1 MNFRSLIL
9 GLMLIA
15 GVFSGCDDDLKYVGG
30 TIQPD
35 GDKVNVS
42 VDSFM
47 ISASTIKVDSIY
59 AKTSVGYLGQFYD
72 PEYGDYKSDYINQFY
87 CKENFKFAEKPIDGK
102 IDSINYYILVDS
114 HLGDSL
120 SPMKVEVFPVVKALD
135 RNFYTNIKPEEYCDM
150 QTSLGQQT
158 YSLYN
163 VLTSKRI
170 DTVKVSLPKELG
182 QRFYDETISNPSSFA
197 NQEAFNKF
205 FPGLYVTNTY
215 GTGSV
220 IGVAGSAMEI
230 FYRYEATTKD
240 KNGNDSTYIAERS
253 EAFMVT
259 DEVIQMN
266 RMSSSVL
273 EELLQPNDKYTYL
286 KTPAGVYTRVVIP
299 TKEIFA
305 KVGDR
310 IINNLPLQFKPLPS
324 REWAFAPQPS
334 RYALLLPE
342 DSLKVFFENKRLPDN
357 ITSYLAEYT
366 LSAENINVYSFSN
379 IARLLASHKEK
390 APEEDLNLLLV
401 PVEVLTT
408 QTNTGGTEITAV
420 NNYQRPMGMTLRKD
434 PEVLKIKLTTSKYNK

>member
-1 MNFRSLIL
+1 MNFRSLVL
-9 GLMLIA
+9 GSILIA
-15 GVFSGCDDDLKYVGG
+15 GLSSGCDDDLKYVGG
-30 TIQPD
+30 SIQPD

-72 PEYGDYKSDYINQFY
+72 PEYGDYKSDYISQFY
-87 CKENFKFAEKPIDGK
+87 CKDDFQFAEKPIDGK
-102 IDSINYYILVDS
+102 IDSINYYILPAS

-120 SPMKVEVFPVVKALD
+120 SPMKVEVFPVVKALE
-135 RNFYTNIKPEEYCDM
+135 RNFYTNVNPEDYCDM

-158 YSLYN
+158 YSYYDVVN
-163 VLTSKRI
+163 SKRI
-170 DTVKVSLPKELG
+170 DTIMIPLPKELG

-205 FPGLYVTNTY
+205 FPGVYVTNTY

-220 IGVAGSAMEI
+220 IGVGLAYMRI

-240 KNGNDSTYIAERS
+240 KNGNDSTFVAQATESFR
-253 EAFMVT
+253 VT

-266 RMSSSVL
+266 RMNSLVL
-273 EELLQPNDKYTYL
+273 DELLQPNDKYTYL

-299 TKEIFA
+299 ARDIFN

-310 IINNLPLQFKPLPS
+310 IINNFPLQFKLLPQ
-324 REWAFAPQPS
+324 REWAFAPKPAD
-334 RYALLLPE
+334 YVLLLPE

-357 ITSYLAEYT
+357 VTSYLAESS
-366 LSAENINVYSFSN
+366 LSAEKTNVYNFSN
-379 IARLLASHKEK
+379 IARLLTAHKEK
-390 APEEDLNLLLV
+390 APDTDLNLLLV
-401 PVEVLTT
+401 PVEVLAT
-408 QTNTGGTEITAV
+408 QTNTGTEMTAV
-420 NNYQRPMGMTLRKD
+420 NNYQKPMGVTLRKD
-434 PEVLKIKLTTSKYNK
+434 PEVSKIRITTSQYNQ